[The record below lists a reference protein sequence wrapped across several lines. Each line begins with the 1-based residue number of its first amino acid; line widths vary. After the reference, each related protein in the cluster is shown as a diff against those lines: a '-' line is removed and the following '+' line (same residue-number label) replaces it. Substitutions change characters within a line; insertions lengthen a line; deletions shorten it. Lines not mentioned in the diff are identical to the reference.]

1 MLTLR
6 FLLTVIFVF
15 LKYKARR
22 NSTVMWKHLKI
33 IISTALIS
41 AAFAVS
47 SHTSVA
53 QNGYLSPNNITR
65 KPLLK
70 PGLPN
75 QQLKK
80 ERYLGSRLIY
90 STPDPLREIF
100 TRDAGLSKACQRG
113 RFKQVKS
120 MQYIA
125 VVDGRK
131 YGAALYQKNMLHDPK
146 KLAEKDRI
154 YLFKG
159 QGTSNCRVY
168 HKRI

>member
-1 MLTLR
+1 MKKS
-6 FLLTVIFVF
+6 I
-15 LKYKARR
+15 
-22 NSTVMWKHLKI
+22 VMRKHLKK
-33 IISTALIS
+33 IISTALICI
-41 AAFAVS
+41 AFTVS
-47 SHTSVA
+47 SHNSVA
-53 QNGYLSPNNITR
+53 QNGYLTPNNIKR

-90 STPDPLREIF
+90 STEESLREIF
-100 TRDAGLSKACQRG
+100 TKDVGLSKACQRG
-113 RFKQVKS
+113 RFKQIKS

-125 VVDGRK
+125 VVEGRK
-131 YGAALYQKNMLHDPK
+131 YGAALYQTSMLHDPK

>member
-1 MLTLR
+1 MRNHLTN
-6 FLLTVIFVF
+6 F
-15 LKYKARR
+15 
-22 NSTVMWKHLKI
+22 
-33 IISTALIS
+33 ISTALIC

-47 SHTSVA
+47 SHDTFA
-53 QNGYLSPNNITR
+53 QSGYMTPNNITR

-90 STPDPLREIF
+90 STADPLREIF
-100 TRDAGLSKACQRG
+100 TKDTGLSKACQRG

-125 VVDGRK
+125 VVNGRK
-131 YGAALYQKNMLHDPK
+131 YGAALYQRNMLHDPQ
-146 KLAEKDRI
+146 KLAEKDKI

-159 QGTSNCRVY
+159 QGTSSCRVY
-168 HKRI
+168 QKRI